1 MAAITGQNGQA
12 GGQDTSLTTDSAPSE
27 PPRGWLSRLA
37 PARLTSRII
46 LLNVGGLIILVSGI
60 LYFNQFRQ
68 GLIDARVQS
77 LLTQAQIISG
87 AIASAA
93 SADTGSIVID
103 PDKLM
108 NAEPDASDAEEAANL
123 DFPIDPERAGPV
135 LRRLVSPAGIRGRI
149 YDRDGLLVVDSR
161 YLYGKG
167 DVVENALL
175 ALNETPGRT
184 LSLWRQL
191 NAWIFRN
198 NYPRQMEYGFENGRD
213 FPEVTAALNGASVSV
228 VRVNERNEIVISVA
242 VPVQRLRAVLGTLVL
257 STRGGEIDQVI
268 RAERKIV
275 LFTFSFAALVTV
287 LLSVLLAGTIAE
299 PIRRLAAAAELVR
312 RGVNKRVE
320 IPDFSARRDEV
331 GHLSGALRDMTT
343 SLYNRIDA
351 IEAFAADVSHE
362 LKNPLTSLRSAVE
375 TFPYAKND
383 EQRAR
388 LIAIVK
394 DDVKRLDRLITD
406 IADASRL
413 DAELARNEARP
424 LDVKQLLETLV
435 SMANETALPG
445 TPKIELEI
453 APLPRQIN
461 PARGWLA
468 IGHDNRLGQVV
479 RNLLDNSR
487 SFTAPES
494 VVRVRL
500 RRGMGDIELRVEDE
514 GPGIRPENLE
524 RIFERFYT
532 DRPEGAFGKNS
543 GLGLSISRQII
554 EAHHGRIWAE
564 NRYGPPV
571 PGGERPVMG
580 ARFIVRIPASSEGAQ
595 KDG

>member
-1 MAAITGQNGQA
+1 MAATA
-12 GGQDTSLTTDSAPSE
+12 GLGERPGEEDAAMSAEAQPA
-27 PPRGWLSRLA
+27 RGILGRLA

-77 LLTQAQIISG
+77 LLTQGQIISA

-108 NAEPDASDAEEAANL
+108 ETQPLAGQDNEDAEAMN
-123 DFPIDPERAGPV
+123 FPIDPERAGPV
-135 LRRLVSPAGIRGRI
+135 LRQLVSPAGIRGRI
-149 YDRDGLLVVDSR
+149 YDRDGLLIVDSR
-161 YLYGKG
+161 YLYGRA
-167 DVVENALL
+167 DVVQNPLPEEESVA
-175 ALNETPGRT
+175 GRT
-184 LSLWRQL
+184 LSLWRKL
-191 NAWIFRN
+191 NSWLFRN
-198 NYPRQMEYGFENGRD
+198 NYPRQKEYGLENGRE

-228 VRVNERNEIVISVA
+228 VRVNDRNEIVISVA

-257 STRGGEIDQVI
+257 STQGGEIDGVI
-268 RAERKIV
+268 QAERKVV

-299 PIRRLAAAAELVR
+299 PIRRLAASAELVR

-331 GHLSGALRDMTT
+331 GHLSSALRDMTNA
-343 SLYNRIDA
+343 LYARIDA

-375 TFPYAKND
+375 TFAFARND

-388 LIAIVK
+388 LIEIIK

-406 IADASRL
+406 ISDASRL

-424 LDVKQLLETLV
+424 VNLRQLLETLV
-435 SMANETALPG
+435 SLANETGPAGSPR
-445 TPKIELEI
+445 IEMEV
-453 APLPRQIN
+453 APLPRQI
-461 PARGWLA
+461 PEARGWLA
-468 IGHDNRLGQVV
+468 IGHDARLGQVV
-479 RNLLDNSR
+479 RNLLDNAR
-487 SFTAPES
+487 SFTAAGS
-494 VVRVRL
+494 TVRVRL
-500 RRGMGDIELRVEDE
+500 RRGANDIEFRVEDE

-532 DRPEGAFGKNS
+532 DRPEMAFGKNS
-543 GLGLSISRQII
+543 GLGLAISRQIV
-554 EAHHGRIWAE
+554 EAHRGRIWAE
-564 NRYGPPV
+564 NRLGPPV
-571 PGGERPVMG
+571 PGAERSVQG
-580 ARFIVRIPASSEGAQ
+580 ARFIVRIPAATGEKAQ
-595 KDG
+595 ADA

>member
-12 GGQDTSLTTDSAPSE
+12 GGEDTSLTADSAPAM

-108 NAEPDASDAEEAANL
+108 NAEPQASDTEEAADL

-161 YLYGKG
+161 YIYGKG
-167 DVVENALL
+167 DVVENALP
-175 ALNETPGRT
+175 APNETPGRT
-184 LSLWRQL
+184 LSLWRKL

-198 NYPRQMEYGFENGRD
+198 NYPRQMEYGIENGRD

-228 VRVNERNEIVISVA
+228 VRVNDRNEIVISVA

-424 LDVKQLLETLV
+424 VDVRQLLETLV

-453 APLPRQIN
+453 APLPRQLN
-461 PARGWLA
+461 AARAWLA

-487 SFTAPES
+487 SFTAPGS
-494 VVRVRL
+494 LVRVSL

-532 DRPEGAFGKNS
+532 DRPEGSFGKNS

-554 EAHHGRIWAE
+554 EAHQGRIWAE

-571 PGGERPVMG
+571 PGGERPVIG
-580 ARFIVRIPASSEGAQ
+580 ALFIVRIPASSEGAP